1 MRQLVPASHAAA
13 LAATLIASP
22 ALAASGQS
30 ATSQGQVAAVIVE
43 PIMAVALN
51 DLDFGSL
58 TSSSTTSGSITVDS
72 LGVATY
78 SGGAAPACAGGGAC
92 AGIAPARFLV
102 SGEASRSYTVSAP
115 TQIVASG
122 TLIAGGG
129 TARELAID
137 ELSVHLDSHAG
148 SITSIG
154 QLDEKGEDHIAIG
167 GRLTVPA
174 GTAPAHYRATLTI
187 MVTYS

>member
-58 TSSSTTSGSITVDS
+58 TSSSTTSGSIRREVES
-72 LGVATY
+72 
-78 SGGAAPACAGGGAC
+78 SGSTAG
-92 AGIAPARFLV
+92 
-102 SGEASRSYTVSAP
+102 
-115 TQIVASG
+115 
-122 TLIAGGG
+122 
-129 TARELAID
+129 
-137 ELSVHLDSHAG
+137 
-148 SITSIG
+148 
-154 QLDEKGEDHIAIG
+154 
-167 GRLTVPA
+167 
-174 GTAPAHYRATLTI
+174 
-187 MVTYS
+187 